1 MMEKKSLKITSEYIK
16 IDNLILNSIKNNFG
30 LNEIDFVIITGSFG
44 RYEGTFK
51 RIKKNYKLLNDIDLL
66 IISSSKNLIAIK
78 TIKDQL
84 KKVLDIPHVD
94 IECISFRSLKN
105 KLKKNIT
112 SISKYDFFNGSRVL
126 YQKKALPEFLV
137 SHKNIPI
144 SEFSRLIINRI
155 VGLLDGLYY
164 KRNKKYIYI
173 YVQISKLLI
182 SFGDFILFTEHKF
195 YSSSYLERYEKFK
208 EISKNSDLDKLILL
222 GYEFKLCP
230 RLLNIYEFDY
240 FVNDYLEIIKGLY
253 VKAKFFNLNE
263 LAIRDL
269 NSVKDI
275 IYSNFLRLINL
286 SIFDMGFQSNYLIV
300 SKNIDRIFKNKK
312 VNRKDVQKIY
322 NYWMTYCH

>member
-1 MMEKKSLKITSEYIK
+1 MEKKSLKIISEYNK
-16 IDNLILNSIKNNFG
+16 IDKIILNSIKDNFG

-51 RIKKNYKLLNDIDLL
+51 KIKKNYKLLNDIDLL
-66 IISSSKNLIAIK
+66 IVSSSKKLIVIE
-78 TIKDQL
+78 TIKVQL
-84 KKVLDIPHVD
+84 KKVLHIPHVD

-112 SISKYDFFNGSRVL
+112 SISIYDFFNGSRVL
-126 YQKKALPEFLV
+126 YQKKALPKFLV

-155 VGLLDGLYY
+155 VGLLDGLYC
-164 KRNKKYIYI
+164 KRNNRYLYIH
-173 YVQISKLLI
+173 VQISKLLI
-182 SFGDFILFTEHKF
+182 SFGDFILFTKHNF
-195 YSSSYLERYEKFK
+195 YSSSYSDRYEKFK
-208 EISKNSDLDKLILL
+208 EISKNSDLDRLILL
-222 GYEFKLCP
+222 GYEFKLRP

-240 FVNDYLEIIKGLY
+240 FVSDYQEIIKSLY
-253 VKAKFFNLNE
+253 LKSNFFNLNE

-286 SIFDMGFQSNYLIV
+286 SFIDIGVQSNYLIV

-312 VNRKDVQKIY
+312 VNRKVIQKIY